1 MPHSLKALI
10 FDLDGTLAE
19 TEEVH
24 RQAFND
30 AFAEA
35 GLDWHWDREIYRGL
49 LAVAGGRE
57 RLAAF
62 APEVAA
68 DLLDRL
74 HQAKSRHFQ
83 KRLREGKLT
92 LRPGVAALFAQA
104 RAKAI
109 RLAVATSS
117 RRESA
122 LAVLAPHA
130 PLMPL
135 DALIT
140 GEEVGRKKPDPEI
153 YRLALTRLCL
163 EPGEALAIEDSDL
176 GLASARA
183 AGLAVLVTPGL
194 YTLGQDFTGALA
206 VRPSLEGLDLDA
218 LWMLRSLNILRS

>member
-1 MPHSLKALI
+1 M
-10 FDLDGTLAE
+10 
-19 TEEVH
+19 H

-35 GLDWHWDREIYRGL
+35 GLDWRWDRETYRGL
-49 LAVAGGRE
+49 LSVAGGRE

-62 APEVAA
+62 APEAPT

-74 HQAKSRHFQ
+74 HQAKSRHFDR
-83 KRLREGKLT
+83 RLGERAVAL
-92 LRPGVAALFAQA
+92 LPGVAALFAQA
-104 RAKAI
+104 RAKGI
-109 RLAVATSS
+109 RLAIATSS

-122 LAVLAPHA
+122 LAVLTPHA
-130 PLMPL
+130 CLMPL

-153 YRLALTRLCL
+153 YRLALTRLGL
-163 EPGEALAIEDSDL
+163 APGEALAIEDSDI

-194 YTLGQDFTGALA
+194 YTKGQDFSGALA
-206 VRPSLEGLDLDA
+206 VRPSLEGLDLNA
-218 LWMLRSLNILRS
+218 LWMLRPPNILRS